1 MTAVAAIVIG
11 RNEGKRLVRCLKALE
26 GLASPLIYVDSGS
39 TDGSVEVAQSAGAEV
54 VELDMTRPF
63 TAARARNAG
72 LAKLGENAPA
82 FVQVIDGDC
91 EIRQEW
97 LPAATRFLDA
107 HPEVAAVAGRL
118 RETDAQATI
127 WNRLA
132 DAEWETPCG
141 EVRAIGGI
149 GLLRRAAIA
158 DVGGYREDLIAGE
171 EPELCLRL
179 RHAGWL
185 IWRLPDEM
193 AWHDIAMTRFGQWW
207 KRTKRGGHAF
217 AESAALHGS
226 GPEPFR
232 VRELRSALF
241 WGAGVPVAA
250 AVGTL
255 LFSPW
260 ALLVLAAWP
269 LQVLRLAIR
278 GMPLY
283 RAFFLTLGKI
293 PEAQGAIE
301 FFLGRLSGRR
311 QRLID
316 YKT

>member
-11 RNEGKRLVRCLKALE
+11 RNEGERLVRCLKSLE
-26 GLASPLIYVDSGS
+26 GLVSPLIYVDSGS
-39 TDGSVEVAQSAGAEV
+39 ADGSVEVAQKAGAQV
-54 VELDMTRPF
+54 VVLDMTRPF
-63 TAARARNAG
+63 TAARARNVG

-82 FVQVIDGDC
+82 YVQVIDGDC

-149 GLLRRAAIA
+149 GLLRRAAVD

-179 RHAGWL
+179 RYAGWL
-185 IWRLPDEM
+185 IWRLPEEM

-217 AESAALHGS
+217 AEAAALHGS

-241 WGAGVPVAA
+241 WGAGVPMTA
-250 AVGTL
+250 AVG
-255 LFSPW
+255 
-260 ALLVLAAWP
+260 ALLVSSLALLILAAWP
-269 LQVLRLAIR
+269 LQVLRLTIK
-278 GMPLY
+278 GMPFY
-283 RAFFLTLGKI
+283 RAFFLTVGKV
-293 PEAQGAIE
+293 PEAQGAFE
-301 FFLGRLSGRR
+301 FWWGQLSGRR
-311 QRLID
+311 RRLIE
-316 YKT
+316 YRS